1 MKSLIPRRLQEENQI
16 ISGTTDE
23 PTAQFTPVR
32 DQSLQK
38 QQVTGALEGPLI
50 CPCGNE
56 AEELRHFFCT
66 KGNSQFG

>member
-1 MKSLIPRRLQEENQI
+1 MRSLIPRRLQGENQI

-50 CPCGNE
+50 CPC
-56 AEELRHFFCT
+56 
-66 KGNSQFG
+66 

>member
-1 MKSLIPRRLQEENQI
+1 MRSLIPRRLQGENQI

-38 QQVTGALEGPLI
+38 QQVTGALEGPRI
-50 CPCGNE
+50 CPCWNE
-56 AEELRHFFCT
+56 AGELQHFFFM